1 MNPTRQQGPT
11 IEDTTAAGMAREG
24 RLNQRRTQ
32 VGLVLGPCV
41 FLLLYLWPGVDLPP
55 AAQTL
60 GAILALMIVFWV
72 TEALPLAVTALV
84 GPALAVMLGV
94 TSARTAFAA
103 FADPIIFL
111 FIGSFILA
119 EAMFVHGLARRL
131 AYTAIASRWV
141 GASAWR
147 LGVAYAGVGCL
158 LSMWMSNTATAAM
171 MFPLGLAVL
180 AELGRGRENEP
191 AFKDYALAIMLLTSF
206 AAAIGGMGT
215 PVGTPPNLIGVGLLR
230 DLAGINI
237 SFAAW
242 MLLAVPIVALTMAAL
257 LITLLYPRAR
267 RIQLNAA
274 SVQVVREHLAALG
287 GLSRGERNVMLA
299 FGVTILLWILPGV
312 LQALLGPTHTMVVR
326 MNALVPESIAAL
338 IGAVALFLLPLGGK
352 TGRATM
358 TWDQAVRIDWGIVL
372 LFGGG
377 LAMGQLADSTGL
389 SRGLGG
395 WVAGSFPGA
404 GTVGLTLLF
413 AGVAILLS
421 EAASNTAA
429 ANIVVPMAIA
439 VSQAA
444 GVSPLEPAMAATLGA
459 SMGFMMPVS
468 TPSNAIIYSSGH
480 VPIGAMIRHGVVLDV
495 IGYVIIVVAVLFGSA
510 VLR

>member
-1 MNPTRQQGPT
+1 VTPQHLARDRRETDEP
-11 IEDTTAAGMAREG
+11 DREG
-24 RLNQRRTQ
+24 RFNRTRTR
-32 VGLVLGPCV
+32 VGLAAGPAI
-41 FLLLYLWPGVDLPP
+41 FLLLYLWPATGLPP

-94 TSARTAFAA
+94 TTARTAFAA

-147 LGVAYAGVGCL
+147 LGVAYGGVGCV

-171 MFPLGLAVL
+171 LFPLGLAVL
-180 AELGRGRENEP
+180 AELGRERRNDP
-191 AFKDYALAIMLLTSF
+191 AFKEYALAIMLLTSF

-230 DLAGINI
+230 DLVGINI
-237 SFAAW
+237 TFAAW
-242 MLLAVPIVALTMAAL
+242 MLLAVPIVALTMGAL
-257 LITLLYPRAR
+257 LMTLVYPRAR
-267 RIQLNAA
+267 RIELSAS
-274 SVQVVREHLAALG
+274 SVQVVREQLAALG
-287 GLSRGERNVMLA
+287 ALSRGERNVILA
-299 FGVTILLWILPGV
+299 FGATILLWVLPGV
-312 LQALLGPTHTMVVR
+312 LQALLGPTHGVVVQL
-326 MNALVPESIAAL
+326 NATVPESIAAL
-338 IGAVALFLLPLGGK
+338 IGAVGLFILPLGGG
-352 TGRATM
+352 TGRATI
-358 TWDQAVRIDWGIVL
+358 TWDEAVRIDWGIVL

-389 SRGLGG
+389 SKGLGG
-395 WVAGSFPGA
+395 WVAGSMPGA

-429 ANIVVPMAIA
+429 ANIVVPMSIA

-444 GVSPLEPAMAATLGA
+444 GVSPLEPALAATLGA

-480 VPIGAMIRHGVVLDV
+480 VPIGAMIRHGVVLDL
-495 IGYVIIVVAVLFGSA
+495 IGYIIIVVAVLVGSS